1 MAQDGIDPLLVD
13 PTRLSIISL
22 LAASRW
28 AEFGFVRDSVGL
40 SDSAL
45 SKQISKLQ
53 DRGYV
58 EVERGYVGKRPRTW
72 VRIGE
77 DGRSALE
84 AHVAALQNIVA
95 ESRHAGEIHAADSAR
110 EDATR

>member
-1 MAQDGIDPLLVD
+1 MAQDGIDPMLVD

-28 AEFGFVRDSVGL
+28 AEFGFVRDAVGL

-53 DRGYV
+53 DRSYV

-95 ESRHAGEIHAADSAR
+95 ESRQAGETHAADSGR
-110 EDATR
+110 EGATR